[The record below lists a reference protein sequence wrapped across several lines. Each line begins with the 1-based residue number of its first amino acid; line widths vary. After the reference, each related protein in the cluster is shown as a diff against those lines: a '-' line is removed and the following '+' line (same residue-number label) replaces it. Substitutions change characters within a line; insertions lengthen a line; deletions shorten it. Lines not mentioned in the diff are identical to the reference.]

1 MTVDRSQPHYRIA
14 LDPEEGTVIVNV
26 QDFDYRDYTFANENV
41 YETIEEAEADNWQKY
56 EVELSAEDDISVYL
70 ELTADEVKV
79 LEKLVHAFEHER
91 AVRPTHYEYAPTIQ
105 LKRRN
110 K

>member
-26 QDFDYRDYTFANENV
+26 QDFDYKDYTFANENV
-41 YETIEEAEADNWQKY
+41 YETVEEAAADNWQKY
-56 EVELSAEDDISVYL
+56 WIELSAEDSVSVDL

-79 LEKLVHAFEHER
+79 IEKLVHAFEHESER
-91 AVRPTHYEYAPTIQ
+91 LGNLYGYFPSITIR
-105 LKRRN
+105 KA